1 MKNLLIVDDNQD
13 IAKLLKVILELSGYS
28 VLTANSGRECLN
40 LLSNNKFDLISLD
53 IAMPDIT
60 GVDVLKKIK
69 ADHTLAHNKVV
80 FITASSP
87 TDTVMEGLMKEGALE
102 VVKKPITEEKLVEV
116 VTKYA

>member
-13 IAKLLKVILELSGYS
+13 IAKLLKVMLELSGHS
-28 VLTANSGRECLN
+28 ALIVNSGRECLN
-40 LLSNNKFDLISLD
+40 LLPNNKFDLILLD

-69 ADHTLAHNKVV
+69 ADPMLSHNKVV

-87 TDTVMEGLMKEGALE
+87 TDTVMEGLMEEGALE
-102 VVKKPITEEKLVEV
+102 IVKKPITEEKLIEI